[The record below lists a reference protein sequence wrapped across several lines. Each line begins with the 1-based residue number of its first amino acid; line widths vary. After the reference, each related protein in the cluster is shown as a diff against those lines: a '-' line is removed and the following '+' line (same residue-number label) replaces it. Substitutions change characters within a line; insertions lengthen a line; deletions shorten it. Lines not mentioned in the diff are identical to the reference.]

1 MHIGD
6 TPDEAAF
13 RAEARA
19 WLSTQASERDPEASA
34 EDTDLTGHIAMCRT
48 WQATL
53 AEHGWAG
60 ITWPATFGGRGGT
73 AVQASIFAEE
83 QARFDVATGAFA
95 VAIGMVGPTLIAHG
109 SPEQQE
115 RFLTPMLR
123 GEHVW
128 CQLFSEPDAGS
139 DLASLGT
146 RAERRDGRWVINGQK
161 VWTSLGQHSDW
172 AILLARTDPDVP
184 KHAGITYFCVDM
196 RSPGIEIRPL
206 TQITGVAHFNEVFLT
221 DVEVDDDCVIGA
233 VGDGWSVARTT
244 LTSERAFIGGGT
256 GGWNV
261 NQLIDT
267 ARRLGRSSEPLVRQR
282 LAEAHCRAETL
293 TYLGY
298 RLRTAM
304 SQGRMP
310 GPEMYVLKLAYARH
324 WAATADLAM
333 DLLGAEAMLG
343 DFSPVSTDGQTSD
356 DGGLDDRWQSMF
368 LSQYAI
374 RLGGGTDEVQH
385 NIIGEQGLGL
395 PREPSADRGVPWREA
410 ART

>member
-1 MHIGD
+1 MDIGD
-6 TPDEAAF
+6 TPHEAAF

-19 WLSTQASERDPEASA
+19 WLSSVATERDRADSH
-34 EDTDLTGHIAMCRT
+34 DIDDLGAHIERCRQ

-53 AEHGWAG
+53 ADHGWAG
-60 ITWPATFGGRGGT
+60 ITWPAEFGGRGGS
-73 AVQASIFAEE
+73 AVQSSIFAEE
-83 QARFDVATGAFA
+83 QARFEVSTGAFA

-109 SPEQQE
+109 TPDQQQ
-115 RFLTPMLR
+115 RWLTPMLR

-128 CQLFSEPDAGS
+128 CQLFSEPGAGS
-139 DLASLGT
+139 DLAALGT
-146 RAERRDGRWVINGQK
+146 RAERRDGAWIVNGQK
-161 VWTSLGQHSDW
+161 VWTSLGQFADW
-172 AILLARTDPDVP
+172 AILLARTDADAP

-206 TQITGVAHFNEVFLT
+206 TQITGVAHFNEVFLN
-221 DVEVDDDCVIGA
+221 DVVIDDSCVIGG
-233 VGDGWSVARTT
+233 VNDGWTVARTT

-256 GGWNV
+256 GGWSV
-261 NQLIDT
+261 SQLIDLAQRT
-267 ARRLGRSSEPLVRQR
+267 GRSTEPLVRQR

-310 GPEMYVLKLAYARH
+310 GAEMFVLKLAYARH
-324 WAATADLAM
+324 WAETANVAM
-333 DLLGAEAMLG
+333 ELLGASATLG
-343 DFSPVSTDGQTSD
+343 DFSPAGAGAD
-356 DGGLDDRWQSMF
+356 DLADIDTQWQAMF
-368 LSQYAI
+368 LNQYAI

-395 PREPSADRGVPWREA
+395 PREPSADRGVPWKEL
-410 ART
+410 ARA

>member
-1 MHIGD
+1 MDIGD
-6 TPDEAAF
+6 TPHEAAF

-19 WLSTQASERDPEASA
+19 WLSSVATERDRAASH
-34 EDTDLTGHIAMCRT
+34 DIDDLGAHIERCRQ

-53 AEHGWAG
+53 ADHGWAG
-60 ITWPATFGGRGGT
+60 ITWPAEFGGRGGS
-73 AVQASIFAEE
+73 AVQSSIFAEE
-83 QARFDVATGAFA
+83 QARFEVSTGAFA

-109 SPEQQE
+109 TPDQQQ
-115 RFLTPMLR
+115 RWLTPMLR

-128 CQLFSEPDAGS
+128 CQLFSEPGAGS
-139 DLASLGT
+139 DLAALGT
-146 RAERRDGRWVINGQK
+146 RAERRDGAWVVNGQK
-161 VWTSLGQHSDW
+161 VWTSLGQFADW
-172 AILLARTDPDVP
+172 AILLARTDADAP

-206 TQITGVAHFNEVFLT
+206 TQITGVAHFNEVFLN
-221 DVEVDDDCVIGA
+221 DVVIDDSCVIGG
-233 VGDGWSVARTT
+233 VNDGWTVARTT

-256 GGWNV
+256 GGWSV
-261 NQLIDT
+261 SQLIDLAQRT
-267 ARRLGRSSEPLVRQR
+267 GRSSDPLVRQR

-310 GPEMYVLKLAYARH
+310 GAEMFVLKLAYARH
-324 WAATADLAM
+324 WAETANVAM
-333 DLLGAEAMLG
+333 ELLGASATLG
-343 DFSPVSTDGQTSD
+343 DFSPAGAGAD
-356 DGGLDDRWQSMF
+356 DNLADIDTQWQAMF
-368 LSQYAI
+368 LNQYAI

-395 PREPSADRGVPWREA
+395 PREPSADRGVPWKEL
-410 ART
+410 ARA